1 MTYSQNAPFRADV
14 VGSYLRP
21 AELKQA
27 RADFAAGKI
36 DEAALKAVEDNA
48 ITELVAKQK
57 AAGLHVIT
65 DGEFR
70 RGWWH
75 LDCMWGFAGVEKV
88 SMDKGYFFHDEETRA
103 ESARLT
109 SKIAFDPAHPF
120 VEHFKF
126 IKQFEDDTAIARQ
139 TIPAPA
145 QLYAELFRPENIAS
159 VHEFYGDTQKDY
171 DELADDNAK
180 AFHGLIMALYEAGCR
195 SLQLDDCTWGMFCDA
210 GYQQFLASTGAKL
223 EDQAEKYLQLNNAA
237 LEGKPAD
244 LVVTTHVCRGN
255 YHSTWAS
262 SGGYAPIA
270 PILFAKAHVD
280 GFYLEF
286 DDARSGDFA
295 PLQFVAPG
303 KKVVLGL
310 VTTKSPVLEDPEAV
324 KARIAQA
331 AELVPLENL
340 CLSPQCGFASCEIG
354 NKLTDDEQWA
364 KLDLVRTVARQVW

>member
-1 MTYSQNAPFRADV
+1 MSKQIPFRYDF
-14 VGSYLRP
+14 VGSFLRP
-21 AELKQA
+21 ANLKAA
-27 RADFAAGKI
+27 REGFENGKI
-36 DEAALKAVEDNA
+36 SAYELKAVEDKEIERLIN
-48 ITELVAKQK
+48 KQK
-57 AAGLHVIT
+57 ELGYHVIT

-70 RGWWH
+70 RATWH
-75 LDCMWGFAGVEKV
+75 LDFMWGFDGVAHEKT
-88 SMDKGYFFHDEETRA
+88 KTGLPFHGEDAMIDDTY
-103 ESARLT
+103 LCGKVGL
-109 SKIAFDPAHPF
+109 SKVHPF

-126 IKQFEDDTAIARQ
+126 VKQFEDDNTVARQ

-145 QLYAELFRPENIAS
+145 QLYAELFREENGKATRAVYPDDDALLSDIAAAYRQ
-159 VHEFYGDTQKDY
+159 VI
-171 DELADDNAK
+171 AD
-180 AFHGLIMALYEAGCR
+180 LYAAGCR
-195 SLQLDDCTWGMFCDA
+195 NVQLDDCTWGMFCDA

-223 EDQAEKYLQLNNAA
+223 EDEAEKYLQLNNAA

-364 KLDLVRTVARQVW
+364 KLDLVRTIARQVW

>member
-1 MTYSQNAPFRADV
+1 MYSKNAPFRYDF
-14 VGSYLRP
+14 VGSFLRP
-21 AELKQA
+21 APIKAA
-27 RADFAAGKI
+27 RAAFAAGEL
-36 DEAALKAVEDNA
+36 DAAGLKEVEDRE
-48 ITELVAKQK
+48 IRKLISRQK
-57 AAGLHVIT
+57 AAGYHTIT

-70 RGWWH
+70 RSYWH
-75 LDCMWGFAGVEKV
+75 LDFMWGLQGLQEITL
-88 SMDKGYFFHDEETRA
+88 DHGYIFHGEETTPG
-103 ESARLT
+103 SVQVVG
-109 SKIAFDPAHPF
+109 KISGENHPF

-126 IKQFEDDTAIARQ
+126 VKQFEDDNTVARQ

-145 QLYAELFRPENIAS
+145 QL
-159 VHEFYGDTQKDY
+159 
-171 DELADDNAK
+171 
-180 AFHGLIMALYEAGCR
+180 
-195 SLQLDDCTWGMFCDA
+195 
-210 GYQQFLASTGAKL
+210 FLASTGAKL

-280 GFYLEF
+280 GFYLKF

>member
-1 MTYSQNAPFRADV
+1 M
-14 VGSYLRP
+14 
-21 AELKQA
+21 
-27 RADFAAGKI
+27 
-36 DEAALKAVEDNA
+36 EDNA

-180 AFHGLIMALYEAGCR
+180 AFHGLIMHCMSRL
-195 SLQLDDCTWGMFCDA
+195 
-210 GYQQFLASTGAKL
+210 
-223 EDQAEKYLQLNNAA
+223 
-237 LEGKPAD
+237 
-244 LVVTTHVCRGN
+244 
-255 YHSTWAS
+255 
-262 SGGYAPIA
+262 
-270 PILFAKAHVD
+270 
-280 GFYLEF
+280 
-286 DDARSGDFA
+286 
-295 PLQFVAPG
+295 
-303 KKVVLGL
+303 
-310 VTTKSPVLEDPEAV
+310 
-324 KARIAQA
+324 
-331 AELVPLENL
+331 
-340 CLSPQCGFASCEIG
+340 PQCSAG
-354 NKLTDDEQWA
+354 
-364 KLDLVRTVARQVW
+364 

>member
-1 MTYSQNAPFRADV
+1 MYSKNAPFRYDF
-14 VGSYLRP
+14 VGSFLRP
-21 AELKQA
+21 APIKAA
-27 RADFAAGKI
+27 RAAFAAGEL
-36 DEAALKAVEDNA
+36 DAAGLKEVEDRE
-48 ITELVAKQK
+48 IRKLISRQK
-57 AAGLHVIT
+57 AAAYRQVIA
-65 DGEFR
+65 D
-70 RGWWH
+70 
-75 LDCMWGFAGVEKV
+75 
-88 SMDKGYFFHDEETRA
+88 
-103 ESARLT
+103 
-109 SKIAFDPAHPF
+109 
-120 VEHFKF
+120 
-126 IKQFEDDTAIARQ
+126 
-139 TIPAPA
+139 
-145 QLYAELFRPENIAS
+145 LYA
-159 VHEFYGDTQKDY
+159 
-171 DELADDNAK
+171 
-180 AFHGLIMALYEAGCR
+180 AGCR
-195 SLQLDDCTWGMFCDA
+195 NVQLDDCTWGMFCDA

-364 KLDLVRTVARQVW
+364 KLDLVRTIARQVW

>member
-180 AFHGLIMALYEAGCR
+180 AFHGLIMAL
-195 SLQLDDCTWGMFCDA
+195 
-210 GYQQFLASTGAKL
+210 
-223 EDQAEKYLQLNNAA
+223 
-237 LEGKPAD
+237 
-244 LVVTTHVCRGN
+244 
-255 YHSTWAS
+255 
-262 SGGYAPIA
+262 
-270 PILFAKAHVD
+270 
-280 GFYLEF
+280 
-286 DDARSGDFA
+286 
-295 PLQFVAPG
+295 
-303 KKVVLGL
+303 
-310 VTTKSPVLEDPEAV
+310 
-324 KARIAQA
+324 
-331 AELVPLENL
+331 
-340 CLSPQCGFASCEIG
+340 
-354 NKLTDDEQWA
+354 
-364 KLDLVRTVARQVW
+364 